1 MTQVFTGSLDC
12 GWRQFQRMG
21 EKGSKEEIVMGLA
34 GEGGKVGRCG
44 QILEDLPW
52 SLL

>member
-1 MTQVFTGSLDC
+1 MDGGSFR
-12 GWRQFQRMG
+12 GWERR
-21 EKGSKEEIVMGLA
+21 EAKEEVVMGLA
-34 GEGGKVGRCG
+34 GEGGKVGRCR

>member
-1 MTQVFTGSLDC
+1 MDGGSLG
-12 GWRQFQRMG
+12 GWERR
-21 EKGSKEEIVMGLA
+21 EAKEEVAMGLA
-34 GEGGKVGRCG
+34 GEDGKVGRCG